1 MIQTARYHIIKLCF
15 FIALLLMQSGGKLPP
30 TLFIDKQLFRA
41 EYSVATKT
49 NTDKQVAERVTVE
62 IVLSFD

>member
-1 MIQTARYHIIKLCF
+1 
-15 FIALLLMQSGGKLPP
+15 MQSGGKLPP